1 MDQNLRILV
10 VDDELVVRESLYH
23 WFTREGYDTKIAPGG
38 IKALEILAEE
48 NFDTLFVDM
57 KMPGMSGFELL
68 EKVKLLYPD
77 TAVVIITAYGSINS
91 AVQAMKAGA
100 SDYLLKP
107 FKPDQ
112 LSLVMEKISQQL
124 KINSEYRYIKG
135 QMDKIAK
142 FDNIIGESD
151 SMQKIYTTIE
161 DVADT
166 DAPIL
171 ILGETGTGKELVA
184 KAIHVKS
191 HRNNLPFVPLN
202 CGALPDSLLESELFG
217 YNRGAFTGASHS
229 RKGFLEVV
237 SGGTLFL
244 DEIGEIS
251 QKMQV
256 DLLRVLQE
264 KKITRLGET
273 RQVDVDFRLLS
284 ATRQNLEN
292 KIREGGFRDDFF
304 YRINI
309 ICIEVPPLR
318 ERKDDIPLL
327 AYHFLEKYC
336 QETTKKIDTIDQKT
350 LRALGEYHWPGNV
363 RELENAI
370 ERAVVLSKSRT
381 LTLADFAIFKS
392 SFPPSSLYRTL
403 SLREMEKRHA
413 GNVLGDN
420 DWNIT
425 RSSDI
430 LGVSRAT
437 LHRMIKRHHMEK
449 PRNEPG

>member
-1 MDQNLRILV
+1 MDQKIRILV
-10 VDDELVVRESLYH
+10 VDDEHVVRESLYH
-23 WFTREGYDTKIAPGG
+23 WFTREGYDTKIAASGN
-38 IKALEILAEE
+38 KALGILAKE

-68 EKVKLLYPD
+68 KKVKQTYPD
-77 TAVVIITAYGSINS
+77 TTVVIITAYGSIDS

-112 LSLVMEKISQQL
+112 LSLVMEKISQQI
-124 KINSEYRYIKG
+124 KINTEYRYIKR

-151 SMQKIYTTIE
+151 SMQKIYTVIE
-161 DVADT
+161 DVAKS

-191 HRNNLPFVPLN
+191 LRNNLPFVPLN

-217 YNRGAFTGASHS
+217 YNKGAFTGASHS

-264 KKITRLGET
+264 KKIIRLGET
-273 RQVDVDFRLLS
+273 QQVDVDFRLLS
-284 ATRQNLEN
+284 ATRQDLEN
-292 KIREGGFRDDFF
+292 KIKEGLFRNDFF

-309 ICIEVPPLR
+309 ISIEVPPLR
-318 ERKDDIPLL
+318 ERKEDIPLL

-350 LRALGEYHWPGNV
+350 LKSLRDYHWPGNV

-381 LTLADFAIFKS
+381 LTLDDFGILKPVVSA
-392 SFPPSSLYRTL
+392 SSLSTTL
-403 SLREMEKRHA
+403 SLREMEKQHVE
-413 GNVLGDN
+413 NILEDN
-420 DWNIT
+420 NWNIS
-425 RSSDI
+425 RSSNI

-449 PRNEPG
+449 P